1 MARISR
7 CLQHLV
13 GRLLRLPQSQQL
25 GSHAQHLDRRAPSA
39 LGLAG
44 VLLRGR
50 VSLRV
55 ASLPPKARLRL
66 TAAKA
71 LSMAMTPMQKQSQK
85 LAPRHSQQLRRL
97 WLRLL
102 LAWGDGRESQQ
113 QRWSRRLERHL
124 CLQQQSHQ
132 SLCSKR

>member
-1 MARISR
+1 MRRLPLPLTIPVTLARSRRAMARISR

-13 GRLLRLPQSQQL
+13 GRLLRLPPSQQL
-25 GSHAQHLDRRAPSA
+25 GSHAQHLDRHAPSA

-50 VSLRV
+50 VSLR
-55 ASLPPKARLRL
+55 LPPKARLRL

-71 LSMAMTPMQKQSQK
+71 LSMAMTPMQKQSQN

-102 LAWGDGRESQQ
+102 LVWGDGRESQQ
-113 QRWSRRLERHL
+113 QR
-124 CLQQQSHQ
+124 
-132 SLCSKR
+132 

>member
-13 GRLLRLPQSQQL
+13 GRLLWLPQSQQL
-25 GSHAQHLDRRAPSA
+25 GSRAQHLDRRAPSA

-44 VLLRGR
+44 ALLRGR
-50 VSLRV
+50 VSLR
-55 ASLPPKARLRL
+55 LPPKARLRL

-113 QRWSRRLERHL
+113 QR
-124 CLQQQSHQ
+124 
-132 SLCSKR
+132 